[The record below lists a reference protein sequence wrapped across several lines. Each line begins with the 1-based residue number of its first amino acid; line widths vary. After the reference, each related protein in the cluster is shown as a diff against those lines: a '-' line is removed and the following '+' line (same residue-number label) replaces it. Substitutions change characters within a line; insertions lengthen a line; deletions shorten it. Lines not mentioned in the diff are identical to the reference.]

1 MISHAT
7 LRARTAF
14 HRLAAEIV
22 RRPRIVLILIW
33 IVALVPMVHLTSL
46 VRHYGVNVPM
56 LDDWEMAP
64 LIVKAQTGELTW
76 ADFFQQQ
83 QEARTIL
90 PKLIFVLS
98 GARGEWDVR
107 DQMMLSVGS
116 CWLTAA
122 GIFLLLRRSGLGI
135 AGIAVCFWLA
145 VLTIFSL
152 AQYELWILASGFP
165 SFLPGLFLVVAL
177 VTLTTSWPTSWKFLV
192 CLALAVA
199 SSFTLANG
207 LLAWGLTFPMLLLM
221 ERIVRWRWWLALWLG
236 ACAICATIYFWGY
249 KSPGYLPPFAPAV
262 SPVKYLHFILI
273 FLGSGVANSVTAN
286 RAAVSPIFGGL
297 NLLIFLGA
305 LVYAARRVRD
315 RAFFARI
322 IPWVAL
328 GFYAL
333 ASACLASLGRIGFG
347 AEYAGASRYVTFA
360 HYMTV
365 AVIVIVALISREI
378 WPAGHFARRRIWLY
392 LTWLVLAAAYLV
404 PYRAA
409 QANSLYF
416 LRRYSA
422 ETRLARGAVLFSPA
436 FDTSHVIEKIAYP
449 PGADRVVRDA
459 AALDRLHLLRPP
471 LLRTNHLSAM
481 PHETADQT
489 HVSGFCETVT
499 LVGGDVYRASGWSTL
514 NGPGRPADCVVVAY
528 QDPRDQEWVA
538 FGISDSIERRLDIVK
553 RFRSMDQFWSGWTAT
568 FSLGKIPAGARLS
581 FWAVDAGE
589 PKLYQLGDQSSTN
602 HP

>member
-1 MISHAT
+1 MIRDAT
-7 LRARTAF
+7 LRAKTVF
-14 HRLAAEIV
+14 DRLSAEIA
-22 RRPRIVLILIW
+22 RRPKTVLILIW
-33 IVALVPMVHLTSL
+33 IVALVPMIHLTSL

-64 LIVKAQTGELTW
+64 LIVKAQTGGLTW
-76 ADFFQQQ
+76 ADIFQQQ

-98 GARGEWDVR
+98 AARGEWDVR

-116 CWLTAA
+116 CWLTAG

-135 AGIAVCFWLA
+135 AGVAICFWLA

-165 SFLPGLFLVVAL
+165 SFLPGLFLVTAL
-177 VTLTTSWPTSWKFLV
+177 VTLTTSGSTSWKFLV

-207 LLAWGLTFPMLLLM
+207 LLAWGLTFPMLLLVD
-221 ERIVRWRWWLALWLG
+221 RSPRWRWWLVLWLG
-236 ACAICATIYFWGY
+236 ACAICATIYFWDY

-286 RAAVSPIFGGL
+286 RAAVSPIFGGIT
-297 NLLIFLGA
+297 LLIFLGA
-305 LVYAARRVRD
+305 LAYVARRVHD
-315 RAFFARI
+315 RAFLARI

-328 GFYAL
+328 GLYAL

-347 AEYAGASRYVTFA
+347 VEYAGASRYVTFA
-360 HYMTV
+360 LYMTV
-365 AVIVIVALISREI
+365 AVIVIVALLSREI
-378 WPAGHFARRRIWLY
+378 WPTEHFARRRWLY
-392 LTWLVLAAAYLV
+392 LTWLILAAAYLV

-422 ETRLARGAVLFSPA
+422 ETRLARAAVWLSPA
-436 FDTSHVIEKIAYP
+436 FDTSHVIGKIAYP
-449 PGADRVVRDA
+449 PGPDRVVRDA

-481 PHETADQT
+481 SHETADQK
-489 HVSGFCETVT
+489 HVAGFCETVT
-499 LVGGDVYRASGWSTL
+499 PVGGEVCHASGWSTL
-514 NGPGRPADCVVVAY
+514 NEKGRPADCVVIAY
-528 QDPRDQEWVA
+528 QDPQDGEWVA
-538 FGISDSIERRLDIVK
+538 FTISDSIEMRPKIVK
-553 RFRSMDQFWSGWTAT
+553 RFRSMDQLWAGWTAT
-568 FSLGKIPAGARLS
+568 FPRDKVPAGARRS
-581 FWAVDAGE
+581 FWALDADE
-589 PKLYQLGDQSSTN
+589 PKLYQLGDPSSTGS
-602 HP
+602 P

>member
-1 MISHAT
+1 M
-7 LRARTAF
+7 
-14 HRLAAEIV
+14 
-22 RRPRIVLILIW
+22 
-33 IVALVPMVHLTSL
+33 
-46 VRHYGVNVPM
+46 
-56 LDDWEMAP
+56 
-64 LIVKAQTGELTW
+64 
-76 ADFFQQQ
+76 
-83 QEARTIL
+83 
-90 PKLIFVLS
+90 
-98 GARGEWDVR
+98 R

-116 CWLTAA
+116 CWLTAG
-122 GIFLLLRRSGLGI
+122 GIFLLLRRSGLGT
-135 AGIAVCFWLA
+135 AGVAICFWLA

-152 AQYELWILASGFP
+152 AQFELWIFASGFP
-165 SFLPGLFLVVAL
+165 SFLPGLFLVAAL
-177 VTLTTSWPTSWKFLV
+177 VALTTSWSTSWKFLV

-199 SSFTLANG
+199 SSFTLPNG

-221 ERIVRWRWWLALWLG
+221 ERSLRWRWWLALWLG

-249 KSPGYLPPFAPAV
+249 KSPAYLPPFAPAV
-262 SPVKYLHFILI
+262 SPAKYLHFVLI
-273 FLGSGVANSVTAN
+273 FLGSGIANSVTAN
-286 RAAVSPIFGGL
+286 RAAVSAIFGGL

-305 LVYAARRVRD
+305 LAYVARRVRD
-315 RAFFARI
+315 RAFLAKI

-333 ASACLASLGRIGFG
+333 GSACLASLGRIGFG
-347 AEYAGASRYVTFA
+347 VEYAGASRYVTFA
-360 HYMTV
+360 LYMTV
-365 AVIVIVALISREI
+365 AVIVLVALVSREI
-378 WPAGHFARRRIWLY
+378 WPAEHFARRRIWLY

-449 PGADRVVRDA
+449 PGADRPVRDA

-481 PHETADQT
+481 PHEAADQK

-499 LVGGDVYRASGWSTL
+499 PVGGEVYRASGWNAL
-514 NGPGRPADCVVVAY
+514 KEKGRPADCVVVAY

-538 FGISDSIERRLDIVK
+538 FAISDSIEMRPNIVK
-553 RFRSMDQFWSGWTAT
+553 RFRSMDQLWAGWTAT
-568 FSLGKIPAGARLS
+568 FSRDKIPAGARLS
-581 FWAVDAGE
+581 FWAVDADE
-589 PKLYQLGDQSSTN
+589 PRLYQLGDQSSTRS
-602 HP
+602 P